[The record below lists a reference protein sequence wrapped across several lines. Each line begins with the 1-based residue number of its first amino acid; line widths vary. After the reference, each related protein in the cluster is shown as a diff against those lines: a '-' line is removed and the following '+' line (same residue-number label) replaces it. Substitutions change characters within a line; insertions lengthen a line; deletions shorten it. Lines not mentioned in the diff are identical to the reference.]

1 MSKHDKDEAPS
12 TDADI
17 MPTSYLKGHE
27 GENDTDVSRS
37 YTIGLPRQRVYEA
50 VRDFASW
57 PTFMENLKSIE
68 MLDERRSHWVVAG
81 PAGVEVEFD
90 SEIVEDVPGERI
102 AWEADKNAQIANS
115 GYIEFKDAPGDRGT
129 HLRAFLSY
137 DPPAGAI
144 GKAIA
149 KVFQRE
155 PNIQMRRDLRRLKQ
169 LLETGE
175 ITTSKAPEAAP
186 RA

>member
-1 MSKHDKDEAPS
+1 MPRHDPEDAPS

-17 MPTSYLKGHE
+17 MPTSYLKGGD
-27 GENDTDVSRS
+27 GEHDTGVSRS
-37 YTIGLPRQRVYEA
+37 YTIGLRRQAVYEA
-50 VRDFASW
+50 VRDFGRW
-57 PTFMENLKSIE
+57 PGFMENLKSVE
-68 MLDERRSHWVVAG
+68 VLDERRSSGTVAG
-81 PAGVEVEFD
+81 PAGRDIAFESV
-90 SEIVEDVPGERI
+90 ITEDRPGERI
-102 AWEADKNAQIANS
+102 AWEADEKADVANS

-137 DPPAGAI
+137 DPPAGAV

-155 PNIQMRRDLRRLKQ
+155 PNIQLRRDLRRLKQ

-175 ITTSKAPEAAP
+175 ITTTEAGPAAP

>member
-1 MSKHDKDEAPS
+1 MSRHDPDAAPS

-17 MPTSYLKGHE
+17 MPTSYLKDDD
-27 GENDTDVSRS
+27 GEHDTGVSRS
-37 YTIGLPRQRVYEA
+37 YTIGLPREQVYAA

-57 PTFMENLKSIE
+57 PTFMENVKSIE
-68 MLDERRSHWVVAG
+68 VVDDSRSHWVVAG
-81 PAGVEVEFD
+81 PAGRDVAFD
-90 SEIVEDVPGERI
+90 SRITEDEPGRKI
-102 AWEADKNAQIANS
+102 AWEAEEGASIDHS
-115 GYIEFKDAPGDRGT
+115 GYIEFKDAPTGRGT

-137 DPPAGAI
+137 DPPAGVV